1 MNVTFINARF
11 RGGRIGSLRVR
22 GSRIAALDVD
32 PQPADTVID
41 LQGDRLLP
49 GLINA
54 HDHLQL
60 NSLPAHDTPKFY
72 RHARDWIAEVDA
84 RRRTDSRFEA
94 GVAVARDER
103 LLLGGIKNLLS
114 GVTTV
119 AHHDPLYP
127 CLTDSAYPV
136 SVVRDYGWSHSLYID
151 GEQSVVESYRATPA
165 DWPWI
170 VHAAEGQNEEAADE
184 FERLDALGC
193 LGANTL
199 LVHGVALDQVQRSR
213 LQQAGAGLIWCPSS
227 NMRLFGRT
235 ARVAE
240 LIAHGRVALGTDSR
254 LSGARDLLDELQLA
268 ARLSELDEDQLEGL
282 VTHISAALLR
292 IFDRGALRP
301 GLRADLLVLAGKTG
315 LGNATRSNVR
325 LVMID
330 GRMRYGDAD
339 YISQASASN
348 THASASNT
356 HASASNDWTSVQVD
370 GAPKMLD
377 ASVSRL
383 LARASMAEPGLQ
395 MAHRTGRAA

>member
-1 MNVTFINARF
+1 MNVTFINAQF

-22 GSRIAALDVD
+22 GSRIAAIDAD
-32 PQPADTVID
+32 PQPAEAIID

-60 NSLPAHDTPKFY
+60 NSLPAHDTPNFY

-84 RRRTDSRFEA
+84 RRRTDPRFEA
-94 GVAVARDER
+94 GVSVARDER
-103 LLLGGIKNLLS
+103 LLAGGIKNLLS

-127 CLTDSAYPV
+127 CLTDGAYPI

-151 GEQSVVESYRATPA
+151 GEQSVAESYRATPA

-170 VHAAEGQNEEAADE
+170 MHAAEGQNEEAADE

-199 LVHGVALDQVQRSR
+199 LVHGIALDQVQRSR
-213 LQQAGAGLIWCPSS
+213 LERAGAGLIWCPSS
-227 NMRLFGRT
+227 NMRLFGKT

-240 LIAHGRVALGTDSR
+240 LIARGRVALGTDSR
-254 LSGARDLLDELQLA
+254 LSGARDLLDELRLA
-268 ARLSELDEDQLEGL
+268 ARLSGLDESQLEGL
-282 VTHISAALLR
+282 VTHISASLLR
-292 IFDRGALRP
+292 IPDRGALRP
-301 GLRADLLVLAGKTG
+301 GLRADLLVLAGETP
-315 LGNATRSNVR
+315 LGHASRSHVR

-330 GRMRYGDAD
+330 GQMRYGDAE
-339 YISQASASN
+339 YVA
-348 THASASNT
+348 HASAGHA
-356 HASASNDWTSVQVD
+356 HASTGNDWTPVQVD
-370 GAPKMLD
+370 GVPKMLD
-377 ASVSRL
+377 GSVSRL
-383 LARASMAEPGLQ
+383 LARASTAEPGLE
-395 MAHRTGRAA
+395 MAQRTGRAA

>member
-1 MNVTFINARF
+1 MNVTFINARL
-11 RGGRIGSLRVR
+11 RGGQIGNLRVR

-60 NSLPAHDTPKFY
+60 NNLPAHDTPNFY

-94 GVAVARDER
+94 GVSVARDER
-103 LLLGGIKNLLS
+103 LLVGGIKNLLS

-127 CLTDSAYPV
+127 GLNDSGYPV
-136 SVVRDYGWSHSLYID
+136 HVVRDYGWSHSLYID
-151 GEQSVVESYRATPA
+151 GEQSVAESYRATPA

-170 VHAAEGQNEEAADE
+170 VHAAEGLNEEAADE

-193 LGANTL
+193 LGDNTL
-199 LVHGVALDQVQRSR
+199 LVHGVALDQVQRAR
-213 LQQAGAGLIWCPSS
+213 LEHAGAGLIWCPSS
-227 NMRLFGRT
+227 NMRLFGKT
-235 ARVAE
+235 ARVVE
-240 LIAHGRVALGTDSR
+240 LIARGRVALGTDSR
-254 LSGARDLLDELQLA
+254 LSGARDLLDELRLA
-268 ARLSELDEDQLEGL
+268 ANLSELDDEQLEGL

-292 IFDRGALRP
+292 LSDRGALRP
-301 GLRADLLVLAGKTG
+301 GLRADLLVLAGETR

-330 GRMRYGDAD
+330 GQMRYGDAD
-339 YISQASASN
+339 YIDHAAASN
-348 THASASNT
+348 EWTH
-356 HASASNDWTSVQVD
+356 VQVD

-377 ASVSRL
+377 ASLSRL
-383 LARASMAEPGLQ
+383 LARAATAEPGLA
-395 MAHRTGRAA
+395 MAHRGRAA

>member
-1 MNVTFINARF
+1 MNVTFINAQF

-60 NSLPAHDTPKFY
+60 NSLPAHDTPEFY
-72 RHARDWIAEVDA
+72 PHARDWIAEVDA

-213 LQQAGAGLIWCPSS
+213 LEQAGAGLIWCPSS

-235 ARVAE
+235 ARVVE
-240 LIAHGRVALGTDSR
+240 LNAHGRVALGTDSR

-268 ARLSELDEDQLEGL
+268 QRLSELDEDQLEGL

-301 GLRADLLVLAGKTG
+301 GLRADLLVLAGETG

-339 YISQASASN
+339 YVSQASASN
-348 THASASNT
+348 THV
-356 HASASNDWTSVQVD
+356 SASNDWTPVQVD

-377 ASVSRL
+377 GSVSRL
-383 LARASMAEPGLQ
+383 LARASTAEPGLQ